1 MTRLASGQSHFKG
14 FPTSTLYEDRTV
26 RMFDGEKVVDTIYH
40 KGEEVYW
47 GKFHDI
53 REKWFRFS
61 GLVPHT
67 V

>member
-1 MTRLASGQSHFKG
+1 
-14 FPTSTLYEDRTV
+14 
-26 RMFDGEKVVDTIYH
+26 MFDGEEVVDTIYH

-67 V
+67 VEEHKGARISIAYFTRKIGSTGHQT